1 LALARKGDDFATLA
15 RKYSK
20 DSTASKGGDLGYF
33 TRTDMVKP
41 FADVAFSIQKGE
53 ISDLVRTRFGLH
65 IIKVEDIK
73 ESVPQPLDEVREAV
87 IRSLKEERARDIA
100 LQRAE
105 AFIDESRALDDL
117 QKAAAAQGLEVKET
131 GFFAADEAIP
141 QLGRYSEIN
150 EIIFSLQPME
160 VSPALALGEA
170 RVVAQLMEIQD
181 SRIPELA
188 EVLEKVRKDWTA
200 EQSRILAR
208 KQAEEWLETARQE
221 GTLAEVA
228 RRNKLEIRKTDPFTA
243 LSPAGLLANQ
253 RDLVITAFALTP
265 EEPVA
270 PEVYEIDNT
279 FAIFQLEDREPAPEE
294 EFQKEKDNLARNL
307 LQIKQEQ
314 TFNLWITARR
324 QQSDIKILQE
334 L

>member
-1 LALARKGDDFATLA
+1 
-15 RKYSK
+15 
-20 DSTASKGGDLGYF
+20 
-33 TRTDMVKP
+33 
-41 FADVAFSIQKGE
+41 
-53 ISDLVRTRFGLH
+53 
-65 IIKVEDIK
+65 
-73 ESVPQPLDEVREAV
+73 
-87 IRSLKEERARDIA
+87 
-100 LQRAE
+100 
-105 AFIDESRALDDL
+105 
-117 QKAAAAQGLEVKET
+117 
-131 GFFAADEAIP
+131 
-141 QLGRYSEIN
+141 
-150 EIIFSLQPME
+150 ME
-160 VSPALALGEA
+160 VSPALAVGEA

-188 EVLEKVRKDWTA
+188 EVLEKVRKDWIA
-200 EQSRILAR
+200 EQSRVLAR

-221 GTLAEVA
+221 GTLTEVA

-243 LSPAGLLANQ
+243 LSPAELLANQ

-270 PEVYEIDNT
+270 PEVYEINNT
-279 FAIFQLEDREPAPEE
+279 FAIFQLEGREPALEE

-307 LQIKQEQ
+307 LRIKQEQ